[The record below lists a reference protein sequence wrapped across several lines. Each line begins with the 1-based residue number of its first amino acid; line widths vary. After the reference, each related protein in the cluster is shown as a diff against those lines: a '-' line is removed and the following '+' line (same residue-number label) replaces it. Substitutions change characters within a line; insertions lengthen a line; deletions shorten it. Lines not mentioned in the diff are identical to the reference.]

1 MPDHL
6 ALPPAVFL
14 DGTYGV
20 GKSAVLEHLGDLLA
34 ADGTPFALMDV
45 DWFHRSWPTA
55 AGDPENVV
63 IEAQAMAATWAEY
76 RAAGPR
82 QLVVS
87 GVIAERADLDRYRAA
102 LGIDVRCVRLTASD
116 AVVEA
121 RLRSR
126 YDADRVAAREWHLA
140 RFRDLAAR
148 QERADLAEAVIAT
161 DGVSPRDVARAV
173 RAALGF

>member
-1 MPDHL
+1 MAD

-20 GKSAVLEHLGDLLA
+20 GKSAVLDHLGDLLA
-34 ADGTPFALMDV
+34 AEGIPFALMDV
-45 DWFHRSWPTA
+45 DGFHRSWPTA
-55 AGDPENVV
+55 PGDPDDVLV
-63 IEAQAMAATWAEY
+63 EARAMAATWAAY
-76 RAAGPR
+76 RTAGPR

-87 GVIAERADLDRYRAA
+87 GVVAERADLDRYREA
-102 LGIDVRCVRLTASD
+102 LGVDVRCVRLTASD

-126 YDADRVAAREWHLA
+126 YDADRAAALDWHLA

-148 QERADLAEAVIAT
+148 QERAGLAEAVVAT
-161 DGVSPRDVARAV
+161 DGLAPREVARRV
-173 RAALGF
+173 RAALAF

>member
-1 MPDHL
+1 MAD

-20 GKSAVLEHLGDLLA
+20 GKSAVLDHLGDLLA
-34 ADGTPFALMDV
+34 AEGTPFALMDV
-45 DWFHRSWPTA
+45 DGFHRSWPTA
-55 AGDPENVV
+55 PGDPDNVLV
-63 IEAQAMAATWAEY
+63 EARAMAATWAAY
-76 RAAGPR
+76 RTAGPR

-87 GVIAERADLDRYRAA
+87 GVLAERADLDRYREA
-102 LGIDVRCVRLTASD
+102 LGVDVRCVRLTASD

-126 YDADRVAAREWHLA
+126 YDADRAAALDWHLA

-148 QERADLAEAVIAT
+148 QERAGLAEAVVAT
-161 DGVSPRDVARAV
+161 DGLAPREVARRV
-173 RAALGF
+173 RAALAF

>member
-1 MPDHL
+1 MAD

-20 GKSAVLEHLGDLLA
+20 GKSAVLDHLGDLLA
-34 ADGTPFALMDV
+34 AEGTPFALMDV

-55 AGDPENVV
+55 PGDPDNVLV
-63 IEAQAMAATWAEY
+63 EARAMAATWAAY
-76 RAAGPR
+76 RTAGPR

-87 GVIAERADLDRYRAA
+87 GVLAERADLDRYREA
-102 LGIDVRCVRLTASD
+102 LGVDVRCVRLTASD

-126 YDADRVAAREWHLA
+126 YDADRAAALDWHLT
-140 RFRDLAAR
+140 RFRGLAAR
-148 QERADLAEAVIAT
+148 QERAGLAEAVVAT
-161 DGVSPRDVARAV
+161 DGLAPREVARRV
-173 RAALGF
+173 RAALAF

>member
-1 MPDHL
+1 MAD

-20 GKSAVLEHLGDLLA
+20 GKSAVLDHLGDLFA
-34 ADGTPFALMDV
+34 AEGIPFALMDV
-45 DWFHRSWPTA
+45 DGFHRSWPTA
-55 AGDPENVV
+55 PGDPDNVLV
-63 IEAQAMAATWAEY
+63 EARAMAATWAAY
-76 RAAGPR
+76 RTAGPR

-87 GVIAERADLDRYRAA
+87 GVLAERADLDRYRDA
-102 LGIDVRCVRLTASD
+102 LGVDVRCVRLTASD

-126 YDADRVAAREWHLA
+126 YDGDRAAALDWHLA

-148 QERADLAEAVIAT
+148 QERAGLAEAVVAT
-161 DGVSPRDVARAV
+161 DGLAPREVARRV
-173 RAALGF
+173 RAALAF